1 MANESDPRAP
11 GGPNLIPNT
20 PNPLD
25 RALAVMPD
33 GTSSAWRS
41 VYNDVIIRTE
51 GAYVWNAQGRR
62 YIDFL
67 CAWGP
72 IVIGHCD
79 PRVNA
84 AVHDA
89 IDSCDLNAIGPQQGE
104 AELAEEICEV
114 MPSAE
119 KVAFCTSGTDAT
131 LHAVHLVRAGTGRRR
146 VLKFHGSFH
155 GWHDH
160 LAVGVRAAPGSARE
174 MALRT
179 PESSGL
185 HPGPVEDCIV
195 VEWNDFEGVRE
206 AFSSLGSELAGLF
219 CEPYVHGYG
228 CIPPHEGFLETLR
241 ELCTKHRVPL
251 VFDEIKS
258 GFRHHVGG
266 YQAICGVIPDVTTFS
281 KALGNGYTI
290 AGVAG
295 SAQLMDHFKLSAEQ
309 QAVLDGTHNAQPYAI
324 AASRTTLEILRAGG
338 IERLY
343 ELGEMVREGLR
354 KAIRDTGTSAVVAGI
369 GSSWIIYFRDEPPRN
384 FREALDSDVDR
395 AGRFSSAMRE
405 AGIVEPLA
413 AYGDRRLCLATTE
426 DDIRE
431 SIEAA
436 TRALNQSAQA

>member
-1 MANESDPRAP
+1 MADERSSPEPVGSNRIS
-11 GGPNLIPNT
+11 NL

-25 RALAVMPD
+25 RALAVIPD

-41 VYNDVIIRTE
+41 IYNDVITRTE
-51 GAYVWNAQGRR
+51 GAYVWNAEGRR
-62 YIDFL
+62 YVDFL
-67 CAWGP
+67 CAWGA

-89 IDSCDLNAIGPQQGE
+89 IDSCDLNAIGPQTGE

-119 KVAFCTSGTDAT
+119 KIAFCTSGTDAT

-146 VLKFHGSFH
+146 LLKFHGSFH

-160 LAVGVRAAPGSARE
+160 LAVGVRAAPGSMRE

-185 HPGPVEDCIV
+185 HPGPVDDCAV
-195 VEWNDFEGVRE
+195 VEWNSFEQVRE
-206 AFSSLGSELAGLF
+206 AFASLGSELAGVF

-228 CIPPHEGFLETLR
+228 CIPPRDGFLETLR
-241 ELCTKHRVPL
+241 ELCTEHRVPL
-251 VFDEIKS
+251 VYDEIKS

-266 YQAICGVIPDVTTFS
+266 YQAICGVIPDATTFS

-290 AGVAG
+290 AGIAG
-295 SAQLMDHFKLSAEQ
+295 SAELMDHFKLSAEK
-309 QAVLDGTHNAQPYAI
+309 QAILDGTHNAQPYAI
-324 AASRTTLEILRAGG
+324 AASRATIEILRTGG
-338 IERLY
+338 IERLH
-343 ELGEMVREGLR
+343 ELGELVREGLR
-354 KAIRDTGTSAVVAGI
+354 KAIRDTGTTAVVAGI
-369 GSSWIIYFRDEPPRN
+369 GSSWIIYFRDEPPQN

-395 AGRFSSAMRE
+395 ATRFSSAMRD
-405 AGIVEPLA
+405 AGIIEPLA
-413 AYGDRRLCLATTE
+413 AHGDRRLSLATTE
-426 DDIRE
+426 DDIE
-431 SIEAA
+431 ETIEAA
-436 TRALNQSAQA
+436 TRALNRTA